1 MCTVCSPFDLQECS
15 GPALGG
21 EAAMLLIPVSAKI
34 WRKWMKMAHISILTK
49 WHQQHVHHIPWKP
62 RATAS
67 SPIGRIFISD
77 QAGDHW

>member
-21 EAAMLLIPVSAKI
+21 EAAMLLI
-34 WRKWMKMAHISILTK
+34 LTK
-49 WHQQHVHHIPWKP
+49 WHQQHVHHVPWKP

-67 SPIGRIFISD
+67 SPIGEGFSSVIRLVTT
-77 QAGDHW
+77 GDPQ